1 MRMVTEQK
9 EKENEQNMKEDKKE
23 SKGCACVIF

>member
-9 EKENEQNMKEDKKE
+9 ENAKNMKEDKKE